1 MLLLL
6 LIIVVFLLSPQ
17 ELTPPTINL
26 LSCPSSVSSQ
36 AQNLHEIQPSYVWI
50 KIHCCRGKVIKLTTY
65 FVAIQSFLRFPEM
78 KAVKAKMFSL
88 MPESMKSYGESAV
101 VLRREVELRMKM
113 NSVRKIM
120 TKKQKTH
127 HDQMSWYERA
137 KGRRKFRVNEED
149 EELVQVI

>member
-1 MLLLL
+1 M
-6 LIIVVFLLSPQ
+6 I
-17 ELTPPTINL
+17 ELAI
-26 LSCPSSVSSQ
+26 
-36 AQNLHEIQPSYVWI
+36 
-50 KIHCCRGKVIKLTTY
+50 Y
-65 FVAIQSFLRFPEM
+65 FVAIQSFLRFPKM

-101 VLRREVELRMKM
+101 VLRKEVELRMKM

-120 TKKQKTH
+120 TNNVKKTSC
-127 HDQMSWYERA
+127 DQMSWYERA